1 MEWLAKLEENKIC
14 DIDNI
19 IHRAKSHSRQ
29 AVAQPLRAGADFQ
42 AGDAAQRV
50 EVTSLAFDAHLPI
63 SIGFERQDGLRR
75 LDRQTGENSNLASDA
90 KVAEPI
96 GAVWSD
102 LEFQNGLGGKE
113 VFDRSAGSGLGRQD
127 EKPLGVLRKAEFLRA
142 AHHALAL
149 DSTQLAGLDF
159 KIPRQHSTRKCQWNL
174 VADFIIFGT
183 ANDLTRFGRAIVHF
197 ANAQAVGIRVLGGLK
212 NLGGDDM
219 VDRCTALV
227 DACDFKPRAA
237 QEVFQF
243 GCRKLAIH
251 IITQPVDGNFH
262 DRIRIV
268 SGSADRFRQAYGCR
282 ECARGSWQ
290 DARGRSRR
298 QSR

>member
-1 MEWLAKLEENKIC
+1 MKWLAEFEKNEIC
-14 DIDNI
+14 DIDHI
-19 IHRAKSHSRQ
+19 VHRTKSHRGQ
-29 AVAQPLRAGADFQ
+29 AVAEPLRAGADFHTR
-42 AGDAAQRV
+42 DATQGV
-50 EVTSLAFDAHLPI
+50 ERTSLALEAHLPL
-63 SIGFERQDGLRR
+63 GTRCWRKRR
-75 LDRQTGENSNLASDA
+75 LGGLDRQTGENSKLAGHA

-96 GAVWSD
+96 GAVRRD

-113 VFDRSAGSGLGRQD
+113 VFDRGAGSGLGRQD
-127 EKPLGVLRKAEFLRA
+127 EKPLGVLGEAEFLRT

-149 DSTQLAGLDF
+149 DSPQLAGLDF
-159 KIPRQHSTRKCQWNL
+159 EIPREHGTRQGEWNL
-174 VADFIIFGT
+174 VADFVIFGT
-183 ANDLTRFGRAIVHF
+183 TDDLARFRRAIVHF
-197 ANAQAVGIRVLGGLK
+197 AHAQAVGIRVLGGLK

-219 VDRCTALV
+219 VDGSTALV
-227 DACDFKPRAA
+227 DARHFKPRAA

-268 SGSADRFRQAYGCR
+268 SGSADRFRQACGCR

-290 DARGRSRR
+290 DARGRSQRR
-298 QSR
+298 SR

>member
-1 MEWLAKLEENKIC
+1 M
-14 DIDNI
+14 
-19 IHRAKSHSRQ
+19 
-29 AVAQPLRAGADFQ
+29 
-42 AGDAAQRV
+42 
-50 EVTSLAFDAHLPI
+50 
-63 SIGFERQDGLRR
+63 
-75 LDRQTGENSNLASDA
+75 
-90 KVAEPI
+90 AEPI
-96 GAVWSD
+96 GAVWRD

-113 VFDRSAGSGLGRQD
+113 VFDRRARSGLGRQD
-127 EKPLGVLRKAEFLRA
+127 EKPLGVLREAEFLRA

-159 KIPRQHSTRKCQWNL
+159 EIPREHGTRQGEWNL
-174 VADFIIFGT
+174 VADFVIFGT
-183 ANDLTRFGRAIVHF
+183 TDDLARFRRAIVHF
-197 ANAQAVGIRVLGGLK
+197 AHAQAVGIRVLGGLE

-219 VDRCTALV
+219 VDGGTALV
-227 DACDFKPRAA
+227 DARHFKPRAA

-243 GCRKLAIH
+243 GRRKLAIH

-262 DRIRIV
+262 DRIKIV
-268 SGSADRFRQAYGCR
+268 SGSADRFRQACGCR